1 MTRKQDLEKLVEKY
15 KEDKSKT
22 PSLNSSHPIIN
33 KFNFNR
39 MTEEQLIEFR
49 KWENILKPQLSQCKS
64 PEEIQE
70 LFFTSQEAN
79 GKIPGI
85 GGDSIIAYSY
95 HYAYLHDMPISSCCC
110 LCLLSKR
117 MKNNVKKAGI
127 SNVDK
132 VSDVR
137 KNFVEFSSLTDYE
150 VVDFIRRHS
159 TKI

>member
-1 MTRKQDLEKLVEKY
+1 MQILRRNTGTVLHQKKQTEKSRE
-15 KEDKSKT
+15 
-22 PSLNSSHPIIN
+22 
-33 KFNFNR
+33 
-39 MTEEQLIEFR
+39 
-49 KWENILKPQLSQCKS
+49 
-64 PEEIQE
+64 
-70 LFFTSQEAN
+70 
-79 GKIPGI
+79 I

-95 HYAYLHDMPISSCCC
+95 HYAYLHDMPISSCRC

-137 KNFVEFSSLTDYE
+137 KNFVELSSLTDYE
-150 VVDFIRRHS
+150 VVDFIRKYS